1 MWSWGLCDDQQVW
14 YFQVDQSSSV
24 LLCKLH
30 HEKRMGQVILWQF
43 RNRPSDSPEDASQC
57 ILAMLRGFPM
67 THTISER
74 TTMSQG
80 MPITVTTVN
89 GMDRIE
95 INNKLHEI
103 GDQLLKLKMEQQYYV
118 EMRNQID
125 RQNEMREMDDL
136 FDDIF
141 GGWIMKVELNDY
153 QINLITYC
161 LQMEKHEFTPQ
172 EKSTYQGILQ
182 AIESAANFEYDFGY

>member
-1 MWSWGLCDDQQVW
+1 
-14 YFQVDQSSSV
+14 
-24 LLCKLH
+24 
-30 HEKRMGQVILWQF
+30 
-43 RNRPSDSPEDASQC
+43 
-57 ILAMLRGFPM
+57 MLIGFPM

-103 GDQLLKLKMEQQYYV
+103 GDQLMKLKMQQNALV

-125 RQNEMREMDDL
+125 RQNEMREMGDL
-136 FDDIF
+136 FDEMF
-141 GGWIMKVELNDY
+141 GG
-153 QINLITYC
+153 
-161 LQMEKHEFTPQ
+161 
-172 EKSTYQGILQ
+172 
-182 AIESAANFEYDFGY
+182 